1 VLASALTAGVA
12 ALVFRWYTREPVPLG
27 VATMLGVSVVAAY
40 LNTVGLLSRLG
51 GAAGADVFEF
61 DAVVFNV
68 VAIGVAVFAAPLGR
82 RVGDRAATD
91 VFAVAGSR
99 AVDAEV
105 SRLVRTVGR
114 VTAVRLP
121 DAEDIA
127 DTEGYDAVPAA
138 VKEEMGGKTL
148 LFPNRLTVAELHDRL
163 VTRLKDDYRVGYVDV
178 ELTERGVVD
187 YLAVG
192 SRAAGIG
199 PTLGHGTVAVSV
211 RGDPAETA
219 SPGDVVQVWRPGG
232 GRDDGADDAGPGT
245 NGRGS
250 DAGSGDGERDGPA
263 DSSERERDGSTATGR
278 PPERLLTG
286 ELRATNGDVA
296 TLVVDDADAALV
308 DATTDY
314 RLVSLPAEPR
324 ADREFASLLR
334 AADETMAVLSVPEG
348 SALVGRPLGTLDVTV
363 VAARPASGPSV
374 VLPGLSRTVEAGAT
388 LYVVA
393 RPEVVRRLEAQVGVD
408 ADLPRSAAAPAGAGD

>member
-1 VLASALTAGVA
+1 
-12 ALVFRWYTREPVPLG
+12 VFRWYTREPVPLG

-61 DAVVFNV
+61 DAVLFNV

-211 RGDPAETA
+211 RADPAGTA

-232 GRDDGADDAGPGT
+232 GRDDGADDAGAGT

-263 DSSERERDGSTATGR
+263 DSSERERDGPADSSERERDGPAATGR

-348 SALVGRPLGTLDVTV
+348 SALVGRALGTLDVTV

-408 ADLPRSAAAPAGAGD
+408 ADLPRSVAAPAGAGD